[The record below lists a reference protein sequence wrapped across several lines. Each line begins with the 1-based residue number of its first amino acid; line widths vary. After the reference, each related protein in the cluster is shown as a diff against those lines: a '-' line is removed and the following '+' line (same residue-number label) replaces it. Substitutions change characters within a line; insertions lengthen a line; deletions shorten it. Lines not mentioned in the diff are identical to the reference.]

1 MKDMKE
7 LILRD
12 DRELGRIENA
22 IATIEH
28 ASPGNLRTHCL
39 LEALKAERSE
49 LLKIGC
55 RSGMSGRRRRLGSQ
69 TRLAS

>member
-1 MKDMKE
+1 MRE

-12 DRELGRIENA
+12 DRELGRLETA
-22 IATIEH
+22 IASIER

-55 RSGMSGRRRRLGSQ
+55 RSSVSYRHRAPGRQ
-69 TRLAS
+69 PRLAS